1 MMESLFDHKIDTS
14 REAFLSILPLISDM
28 KARVLNAIRDN
39 PSTDDGLEHLLGLK
53 HQTLSA
59 RRGELVKDEL
69 IEESGEYLKTRSGR
83 KARVWRIT
91 ESGIIALAKWRD
103 NNAKR

>member
-1 MMESLFDHKIDTS
+1 MMESLFDKKIDTS
-14 REAFLSILPLISDM
+14 REAFLSVLPLISDM

-39 PSTDDGLEHLLGLK
+39 PSTDDGLEDLLNLK

-59 RRGELVKDEL
+59 RRRELVKDEL
-69 IEESGEYLKTRSGR
+69 VEESGKYINTRSGR

-91 ESGIIALAKWRD
+91 ESGIFALARWRD
-103 NNAKR
+103 SNAKR